1 MVLTFDDIL
10 DCLPEDSP
18 KPKYVE
24 REYSIPGNI
33 LKDIPED
40 SWTQKF
46 QICRVS
52 SVPEDYKDCKKEC
65 TIDLSMVVGTFKGEF
80 EDGDFNLKTVYK
92 KNAYKMGTIDNYDS
106 KEIFKEFLLSDFSG
120 GLPQVVECNG
130 EYYIDGDGNHRLM
143 LAKLLKI
150 SKAKVIVQTL
160 TEEGEKFLRKEL

>member
-1 MVLTFDDIL
+1 MISFEDIL
-10 DCLPEDSP
+10 NNLPDGSLR
-18 KPKYVE
+18 PKYKE
-24 REYSIPGNI
+24 RDFAIPEKI
-33 LKDIPED
+33 LKDIRED

-52 SVPEDYKDCKKEC
+52 SVPESYKDYKKEC
-65 TIDLSMVVGTFKGEF
+65 IIDLSMVVGTFKGEF
-80 EDGDFNLKTVYK
+80 EDGDVNLKTVYK
-92 KNAYKMGTIDNYDS
+92 KNAHKMGTIDNYDS
-106 KEIFKEFLLSDFSG
+106 KENFKAFLISDFSG

-150 SKAKVIVQTL
+150 SEAKVIVQTL